1 MELTNTQFAALSNEE
16 LMDTEGG
23 CLGIALIVG
32 AIIVGVGFVHICKY
46 CL

>member
-23 CLGIALIVG
+23 NILIVG
-32 AIIVGVGFVHICKY
+32 AIILGVGFIHICKY

>member
-23 CLGIALIVG
+23 SILIVG
-32 AIIVGVGFVHICKY
+32 AIILGVGFIHICKY
-46 CL
+46 CR

>member
-23 CLGIALIVG
+23 SILIVG
-32 AIIVGVGFVHICKY
+32 AIILGVGFIHICKY

>member
-23 CLGIALIVG
+23 SILLVG
-32 AIIVGVGFVHICKY
+32 AIILGVGFIHICKY